1 MFVVF
6 TSCHPDFVMEMC
18 MGDSEAELARQVD
31 RQINDELERTRQQMV
46 IQIYH
51 DIA

>member
-6 TSCHPDFVMEMC
+6 TSCHPDFV

-31 RQINDELERTRQQMV
+31 RQINDELERARRGEGQV
-46 IQIYH
+46 IQISH

>member
-6 TSCHPDFVMEMC
+6 TSCPPDFVMEMC

-31 RQINDELERTRQQMV
+31 RQINDELERARQQMV